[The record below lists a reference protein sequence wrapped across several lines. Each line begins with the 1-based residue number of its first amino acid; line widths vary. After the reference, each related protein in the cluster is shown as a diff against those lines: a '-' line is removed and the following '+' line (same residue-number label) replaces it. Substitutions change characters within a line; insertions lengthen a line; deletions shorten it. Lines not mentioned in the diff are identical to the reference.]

1 MQVAAP
7 RPSAGISAQSGSVL
21 TTELGV
27 ALVAGIASCLSIYV
41 LARGLILWPVFLLL
55 HAAITT
61 CLVIWIDR
69 VRQSGRDSGPALL
82 AAVAVAAA
90 GPIGAVAALLL
101 LIEVR
106 RHREPP
112 HLLDAWYQRIAN
124 AVDTDDVTRLCEQVA
139 TGRTSDLTGSI
150 PASFPAVMQSG
161 TMHDRQAML
170 GIIARK
176 FHPDY
181 LPALMLA
188 LKNPEPMI
196 RVQAAAVATRVRG
209 DLRAFID
216 RQAAVSPPL
225 ATGSAPALAAAR
237 QLNVAIDSGLLDEGD
252 RIRARVLAG
261 RLTAA
266 SPAASAAPTSL
277 LRGVPVLERDAV
289 EAALLRD
296 GRFGQLRIG
305 RRMAAVAAAGR
316 YRVRRR
322 QRAAGRTMTGA
333 A

>member
-1 MQVAAP
+1 MQFTAP
-7 RPSAGISAQSGSVL
+7 RPSAGISAQSGSVP
-21 TTELGV
+21 TTDLGV
-27 ALVAGIASCLSIYV
+27 ALVAGIASCVSIYV
-41 LARGLILWPVFLLL
+41 LASGLILWPVFLLL
-55 HAAITT
+55 HAAIIT

-69 VRQSGRDSGPALL
+69 VRQSSRDSGPALL

-90 GPIGAVAALLL
+90 GPIGAVAALL

-139 TGRTSDLTGSI
+139 TGRTSDLTGTI

-170 GIIARK
+170 GIIARN

-216 RQAAVSPPL
+216 CQAAVSPPL
-225 ATGSAPALAAAR
+225 AAGSAPALAAAR
-237 QLNVAIDSGLLDEGD
+237 HLDVAIDSGLLDEGD

-266 SPAASAAPTSL
+266 SPAASAVPTESL
-277 LRGVPVLERDAV
+277 RAVPVLERGAV

-305 RRMAAVAAAGR
+305 RRMATVAAAGR